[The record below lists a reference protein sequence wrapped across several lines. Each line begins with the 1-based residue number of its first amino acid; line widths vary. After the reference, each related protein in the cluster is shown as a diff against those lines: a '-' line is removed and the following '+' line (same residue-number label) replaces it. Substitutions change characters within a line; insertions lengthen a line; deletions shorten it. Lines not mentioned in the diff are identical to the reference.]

1 MKSLRIE
8 GLKSLSLAALLMA
21 AATFTA
27 CSSEDG
33 LAEEPVQQP
42 ENPAKKTYTMTV
54 TATKGGDN
62 ALARAMAGVTD
73 PTPSPSPTWEGS
85 SADDGAAAPLPSR
98 GGAGVGSVTRA
109 LSYDDGTK
117 TLDATWAEG
126 ETVTVYKGSEELG
139 TLTAQTDGSART
151 TLSGTLE
158 GTVAADDVLTLKYQ
172 RALIDDQ
179 DGTLTG
185 GATSIDRTCD
195 YAVATVTVAS
205 AEGGVI
211 TIVGGEAAFQN
222 QLAIVRFKLKDFYGN
237 EISASTLLVKLGGKD
252 IIVKPTDDEGLSE
265 FYVAVPPIS
274 DKDVKLYAVEDEGLL
289 YHTKTGVTFEA
300 GRFYAITVKLK
311 YGDTKSF
318 QNNAHETLED
328 GDILCGSIVGE
339 NEIKIADGA
348 TVMLLGAQI
357 TSKGDNGGAGIT
369 CLGDATI
376 VVVDDEDNENVIT
389 SEEKGYPGI
398 QVAAGHTLTI
408 LGSGTLTA
416 TGAEGGAGI
425 GAAKSQAAGN
435 IIIAGGT
442 IKASG
447 GSYAAGIGSGHGDP
461 SASSCGNILIK
472 GGTVTATGGSFA
484 AGIGSGYNSACS
496 DITITTGV
504 TSVTAT
510 AGNGAKNSIG
520 TGNRFVFYG
529 TITIGCTLD
538 EDGNPVGGLGYP
550 NTAGGYGTGTYT
562 YPSETE

>member
-222 QLAIVRFKLKDFYGN
+222 QLAIVRFKLEDVDGN

-274 DKDVKLYAVEDEGLL
+274 DKDVKLYAVEYEGLL
-289 YHTKTGVTFEA
+289 YYYTKTGVTFEA
-300 GRFYAITVKLK
+300 GQFYAITVKMIE
-311 YGDTKSF
+311 GDTKSF

-328 GDILCGSIVGE
+328 GDILCGSIIGE
-339 NEIKIADGA
+339 NNIKIADGA

-357 TSKGDNGGAGIT
+357 TSNDGAGIT

-376 VVVDDEDNENVIT
+376 VVADDGDNENVIT
-389 SEEKGYPGI
+389 SEKKGYPGI

-442 IKASG
+442 ITATG
-447 GSYAAGIGSGHGDP
+447 GSNAAGIGSGYGDP

-472 GGTVTATGGSFA
+472 GGTVTAYGGSYA

-550 NTAGGYGTGTYT
+550 DIVGGYGTGTYT